1 MNSLSRTGVVHVNK
15 ILFGRYIPGHS
26 FIHRM
31 DPRAKLIL
39 SLVYIVAVFLAN
51 SWAAYLASFV
61 LAMVIIAA
69 SAIGPRFFWD
79 GVKPLIGVILL
90 TMIIQVFFGVGGHVY
105 WHWGILSITSN
116 GLLNAVYI
124 AIRFILIILVSTV
137 LTLTTSPLEISGAI
151 EAIFMPLKKVHF
163 PVYEMALML
172 SIALR
177 FVPTLIDET
186 EKILN
191 AQRSRGADFSSGSI
205 LVRLKKLVAILIPL
219 FESAFSR
226 AEELATAMESRGY
239 QGGEGRSKYRVLNY
253 TKNDIIGTVTMLLAA
268 VVIIALR
275 R

>member
-1 MNSLSRTGVVHVNK
+1 MNK

-26 FIHRM
+26 FVHKM

-39 SLVYIVAVFLAN
+39 SLLYIIAVFMSNSWLAYGVSFLVAV
-51 SWAAYLASFV
+51 
-61 LAMVIIAA
+61 VIIASSSIA
-69 SAIGPRFFWD
+69 PKLFWD

-116 GLLNAVYI
+116 GLLNAIYI

-137 LTLTTSPLEISGAI
+137 LTLSTSPLEISGAI
-151 EAIFMPLKKVHF
+151 ESLFMPLKKLHF

-191 AQRSRGADFSSGSI
+191 AQRSRGANFSSGSI
-205 LVRLKKLVAILIPL
+205 MTRLKKLVSILIPL

-253 TKNDIIGTVTMLLAA
+253 TKNDILGTIFMVLATA
-268 VVIIALR
+268 LVISLR
-275 R
+275 NWG

>member
-1 MNSLSRTGVVHVNK
+1 MGAVHVNK

-69 SAIGPRFFWD
+69 SAIGSRFFWD

-90 TMIIQVFFGVGGHVY
+90 TIIIQVFFGVGGHVY

>member
-1 MNSLSRTGVVHVNK
+1 MNKV
-15 ILFGRYIPGHS
+15 LFGRYIPGDS
-26 FIHRM
+26 FVHRM
-31 DPRAKLIL
+31 DPRAKLVL
-39 SLVYIVAVFLAN
+39 SLLYIVAVFMSN
-51 SWAAYLASFV
+51 TWWAYAASFLV
-61 LAMVIIAA
+61 AVIIISA
-69 SAIGPRFFWD
+69 SSIAPKFFWD
-79 GVKPLIGVILL
+79 GVKPLIGVIIL
-90 TMIIQVFFGVGGHVY
+90 TMVIQVFFGVGGHVY

-137 LTLTTSPLEISGAI
+137 LTLSTSPLEISGAI
-151 EAIFMPLKKVHF
+151 ESLFMPLKKIHF

-191 AQRSRGADFSSGSI
+191 AQRSRGANFSSGSI
-205 LVRLKKLVAILIPL
+205 MTRIKKLVSILIPL

-253 TKNDIIGTVTMLLAA
+253 TKNDIIGTVFMIGVT
-268 VVIIALR
+268 ALILVLR
-275 R
+275 NWG

>member
-1 MNSLSRTGVVHVNK
+1 MNK
-15 ILFGRYIPGHS
+15 ILFGRYVPGTS
-26 FIHRM
+26 FVHRM

-39 SLVYIVAVFLAN
+39 SLIYIVAVFMAN
-51 SWAAYLASFV
+51 SWSAYAVSF
-61 LAMVIIAA
+61 IIALTIIA
-69 SAIGPRFFWD
+69 SSGIASKFFWD

-90 TMIIQVFFGVGGHVY
+90 TVVIQVFFGVGGHVY
-105 WHWGILSITSN
+105 WHWGILSITSD

-124 AIRFILIILVSTV
+124 AIRFVLIILVSTA
-137 LTLTTSPLEISGAI
+137 LTLSTSPLEISGAI
-151 EAIFMPLKKVHF
+151 ESLFTPLKKIHF

-191 AQRSRGADFSSGSI
+191 AQRSRGANFSSGSI
-205 LVRLKKLVAILIPL
+205 MARLKKLVSILIPL
-219 FESAFSR
+219 FESAFNR

-253 TKNDIIGTVTMLLAA
+253 TKNDIIGTIFMMVS
-268 VVIIALR
+268 VALIMVLR
-275 R
+275 NWS